1 MLLCGSRTP
10 RRQRWRYHRAVVAH
24 HRQLPVQPVAT
35 RPRLVAE
42 TQIHLPVVQPTH
54 KLAYCLRRRWDIAAK
69 FRGWRPG
76 AATATVMAS
85 RCCSKAT
92 VFVDFHMTSSFSRCA
107 HALGVVIST
116 AQGNPRSSRLGEVLQ
131 KSVNTLRSRAWS
143 TCAPEHSP
151 SRRRQVVVINNCVRL
166 GGQSGRGHRRPAA
179 GVRRPLLQSPS
190 PPESAA
196 PRRSS

>member
-1 MLLCGSRTP
+1 MLFCGSRTP
-10 RRQRWRYHRAVVAH
+10 RRQRWRHHRAVVAH

-85 RCCSKAT
+85 ICCSKAT

-131 KSVNTLRSRAWS
+131 KSVNTQGLGLGALVLPS
-143 TCAPEHSP
+143 T
-151 SRRRQVVVINNCVRL
+151 RRHDV
-166 GGQSGRGHRRPAA
+166 G
-179 GVRRPLLQSPS
+179 
-190 PPESAA
+190 
-196 PRRSS
+196 RSSSSTTASAWGAERPRPPATCSWCS